1 MKDVIKDIIN
11 SNNIEKIYNYAVNEL
26 FTKGPISSTV
36 LEIMTYLCIYQ
47 SEFFETV
54 KEDVLEIMGVF
65 FKNPEPQS
73 LKALLF
79 EMYGNSISEEY
90 KYSYTPVQA
99 NIIENI
105 ENNMNFSFSA
115 PTSTGKSFVFRNI
128 IEKSTRDIVIVVPS
142 RALINEY
149 YDNVN
154 ELIKDKNVNIL
165 TFVDIINTKH
175 ANRSIFILTPERAKE
190 LFKYKESLNIE
201 LFLFDEAQL
210 SNESS
215 SRGLYFDSIIRR
227 VQKNFKD
234 TKCVF
239 AHPFVANPEA
249 QLKKNNFDLNESN
262 FKQYLQKNVGQVY
275 YAHQGE
281 KYYHFGIDK
290 SVMGSIKQPSLF
302 DPLEKVLDEGGSIL
316 IYTTKSSIYRKEI
329 FNKFKKYIDK
339 CSEIIDEEA
348 LSMISELK
356 NNIGSSDSGKY
367 YHSLMI
373 ELIRKGIVTHHGSL
387 PLQARL
393 ILEHFTQKG
402 FCKICFATSTLE
414 QGINMPFDIVYL
426 NLFEISRPLA
436 VKNLIGRAGRSTNSM
451 RFDYGSVVMHVS
463 KMSHFRMLL
472 AKEEVIDEISL
483 LDIKEDNSD
492 YEEFKDAINNDSFSD
507 EYNLT
512 YTELQRLSANDI
524 NIYIKNL
531 LDSLFQ
537 EDGNLI
543 SLSSLNR
550 DGNSNLR
557 FYQYFILLYRHYLG
571 GRSLSDG
578 EESVLNTAIRILIWR
593 VHGKSFKQI
602 CRYRYAYVARI
613 QERKDYEKMG
623 WLEAADN
630 LETKFIRGY
639 DEIPNRNLPNYSI
652 YEKGTLAKDV
662 EYDRIVFDTY
672 DYLDKLISFKLSD
685 IFYAIFHKYYERT
698 KDIRSKKLSLYFR
711 YGTDDEKSILL
722 LRYGFTFD
730 DIEWIK
736 IHVAKIS
743 TEEIIFLPSIQNLTE
758 DQKRKI
764 SRYIR

>member
-1 MKDVIKDIIN
+1 MKDLIKDIIN
-11 SNNIEKIYNYAVNEL
+11 SNNIEEIYNYAVNEL
-26 FTKGPISSTV
+26 FTRGPVSSTV
-36 LEIMTYLCIYQ
+36 LEILTYLCIYQ
-47 SEFFETV
+47 TEFFETV

-65 FKNPEPQS
+65 YKKPEARS

-79 EMYGNSISEEY
+79 EMYGDYIIEEY

-149 YDNVN
+149 YDKVN
-154 ELIKDKNVNIL
+154 DIIKDKKVNIL

-190 LFKYKESLNIE
+190 LFKYKQSLNIE

-210 SNESS
+210 SNENS

-227 VQKNFKD
+227 VQKNFNEA
-234 TKCVF
+234 KCVF

-249 QLKKNNFDLNESN
+249 QLKKNNFDLSESN
-262 FKQYLQKNVGQVY
+262 FEQYLQKNVGQIY
-275 YAHQGE
+275 YAHKDN

-290 SVMGSIKQPSLF
+290 SIMGSTKQPSSF
-302 DPLEKVLDEGGSIL
+302 DPLEKVLNEGGSIL
-316 IYTTKSSIYRKEI
+316 IYTTKSSIYSKKI
-329 FNKFKKYIDK
+329 FNKFKKYIDM
-339 CSEIIDEEA
+339 CTEIIDEEA
-348 LSMISELK
+348 LAMIGELK

-426 NLFEISRPLA
+426 NLFERSKPLA

-463 KMSHFRMLL
+463 KMSGFRVVLG
-472 AKEEVIDEISL
+472 KEEVMKEISL
-483 LDIKEDNSD
+483 LDVKEDNSD

-512 YTELQRLSANDI
+512 DTELERLSGNDI
-524 NIYIKNL
+524 NIHIKNL
-531 LDSLFQ
+531 LDSMFQ
-537 EDGNLI
+537 EDGRLI
-543 SLSSLNR
+543 SLASLNR
-550 DGNSNLR
+550 DDKNNLR
-557 FYQYFILLYRHYLG
+557 FYKYFLLLYRHYLG
-571 GRSLSDG
+571 GRELSDG

-602 CRYRYAYVARI
+602 CRFRYAYVARI
-613 QERKDYEKMG
+613 QERKDYEEMG
-623 WLEAADN
+623 WLEAANN
-630 LETKFIRGY
+630 LESNFIRQY
-639 DEIPNRNLPNYSI
+639 ADIPNRDLPNYSI
-652 YEKGTLAKDV
+652 YERVILAKDV
-662 EYDRIVFDTY
+662 DYDRIVFDTY

-685 IFYAIFHKYYERT
+685 IFYAVFHKYYERT
-698 KDIRSKKLSLYFR
+698 KDIRSEKLALYFR

-730 DIEWIK
+730 DIEWLK
-736 IHVAKIS
+736 IHISKIN
-743 TEEIIFLPSIQNLTE
+743 TEEITFLPSIENLTE
-758 DQKRKI
+758 DKKRKI
-764 SRYIR
+764 SRYSW